1 MRRTALTVR
10 FSMRA
15 RTLILSSVALSFAF
29 RLGFVAIMF
38 LSAGEVES
46 DWLMWAL
53 LIIMSV
59 SLTRGIYRAYR
70 VIRISLAVGKLD

>member
-1 MRRTALTVR
+1 
-10 FSMRA
+10 MRA
-15 RTLILSSVALSFAF
+15 RTLIVSSVILGFAF
-29 RLGFVAIMF
+29 RLGFVSVMF

-59 SLTRGIYRAYR
+59 SLTRGIYRGYR
-70 VIRISLAVGKLD
+70 VLRVVLAVSKPD

>member
-1 MRRTALTVR
+1 
-10 FSMRA
+10 MRA
-15 RTLILSSVALSFAF
+15 RTLILSSVILGFAF
-29 RLGFVAIMF
+29 RLGFVSVMF

-59 SLTRGIYRAYR
+59 SLTRGIYRGYR
-70 VIRISLAVGKLD
+70 VLRVALAVSKPD